1 MSSVQT
7 ATGKLVIRTRI
18 DTVKKTV
25 DTLKRESAMDAVID
39 QIEGFGRNN
48 RQLLRNFTGFPR

>member
-7 ATGKLVIRTRI
+7 ATGKLVLRTRI
-18 DTVKKTV
+18 DTVKSTI
-25 DTLKRESAMDAVID
+25 DTFKRSSALEAVEH
-39 QIEGFGRNN
+39 QIEGFGKNN